1 MEFLSF
7 KGTADKSEFW
17 KVFRIIF
24 ILSFIVQLFGGF
36 LQKSY
41 MERAR
46 SDFYNASQ
54 EQQQL
59 YANAVG
65 TVFIEP
71 SEKISMTI
79 SIICVVLSLLMIP
92 TYVRRLHDRNKSG
105 LFMFIALIP
114 ILGGLYLLLD
124 CGFGSSVDVGNKY
137 LDEEFD
143 NAPGF
148 GGTSMDARFDALYK

>member
-24 ILSFIVQLFGGF
+24 ILSIVVQLFGGL
-36 LQKSY
+36 LQKNH
-41 MERAR
+41 MDRVK
-46 SDFYNASQ
+46 SDFYRESK
-54 EQQQL
+54 ETQQAYL
-59 YANAVG
+59 SVMGTYHVG
-65 TVFIEP
+65 P

-79 SIICVVLSLLMIP
+79 SIICFVLSLLMIP

-105 LFMFIALIP
+105 LFMFLAFIP
-114 ILGGLYLLLD
+114 ILGGLYLLFD